1 MKVPSW
7 FLLLR
12 ALCEHWCEQVHTPS
26 INTIWNINC
35 GEHCRPYKTSIGT
48 KWKYWAPNFRQHWQ
62 KEASYQFWCGWIRCT
77 LQIPSRYDG
86 RFYAYVNKQTVIYI
100 YGLCVGYLLR
110 DFCAWAGLRR
120 RCSSSRCR
128 FVATST
134 FYFIQRKTNR
144 RTSNVNSEE
153 ENKKCITQ

>member
-1 MKVPSW
+1 MHRFCIMKVPSW

-62 KEASYQFWCGWIRCT
+62 KEASYQFWCMLIRLNSVYSSNT
-77 LQIPSRYDG
+77 IALWWSILRV
-86 RFYAYVNKQTVIYI
+86 RKQTNCHIYI
-100 YGLCVGYLLR
+100 RTVCWILVTRFLR
-110 DFCAWAGLRR
+110 M
-120 RCSSSRCR
+120 SRIATEMLVVTLPICR
-128 FVATST
+128 DQHVL
-134 FYFIQRKTNR
+134 FYTAENQQTHIQC
-144 RTSNVNSEE
+144 E
-153 ENKKCITQ
+153 